1 MAVTVT
7 VPTLLAR
14 HAGGQR
20 SHLVAGGTLGE
31 VLGLLTRDY
40 PELGRRLAEAT
51 APDNAFVTI
60 YVNDEDARFLGG
72 LDATLKDGDDVS
84 VISAIAGG

>member
-7 VPTLLAR
+7 VPSILAR

-20 SHLVAGGTLGE
+20 THTVGGETLGE
-31 VLGLLTRDY
+31 ALTLLTRDY
-40 PELGRRLAEAT
+40 PELGRKLAEAT
-51 APDNAFVTI
+51 APETAFVTI

-72 LDATLKDGDDVS
+72 LSASLKDGDDVS
-84 VISAIAGG
+84 VVSAIAGG